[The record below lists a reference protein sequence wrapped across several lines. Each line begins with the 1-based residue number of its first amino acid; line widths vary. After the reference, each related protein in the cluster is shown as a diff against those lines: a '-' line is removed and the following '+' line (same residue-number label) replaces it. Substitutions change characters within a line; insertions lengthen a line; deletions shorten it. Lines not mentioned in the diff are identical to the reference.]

1 MTCTRHHS
9 ADFKCLQTFT
19 ARSLLEPSHQRPWN
33 VMRSHHHIGISAHLD
48 QQWRNVEVKSEESCS
63 ERVELTVG
71 VETSKPE
78 MLFELSSGLYED
90 SEAFGCKNGLFESP
104 SPLRLSPATAAAQ
117 TQMPSTKPKARTLV
131 ACRQLTDGNE
141 AASLKDQSPLP
152 LLTLTGTVSLAST
165 DPRRPSSVHASIT
178 GKASVSAA
186 QQQEAQRLNG
196 RSASIIREE
205 NKSQYYRDLT
215 RQVEEKKQQLERERS
230 RNAVEEQKHIDTMQ
244 HTIWGMPGCG
254 APNYY
259 LGSVKRTKSLCDAG
273 ILPQEQTR
281 DKGFSGTPFHRP

>member
-19 ARSLLEPSHQRPWN
+19 ARSQ
-33 VMRSHHHIGISAHLD
+33 SARTITSTGR
-48 QQWRNVEVKSEESCS
+48 RNVEVKSEESSS

-71 VETSKPE
+71 GKTSKPK
-78 MLFELSSGLYED
+78 MLFELSSGSCED
-90 SEAFGCKNGLFESP
+90 GEAFGCRNGLFESP

-117 TQMPSTKPKARTLV
+117 TQMPSAKPKARTLV

-178 GKASVSAA
+178 GRASVSAA
-186 QQQEAQRLNG
+186 QRQEAQRLNG
-196 RSASIIREE
+196 RSASITREE
-205 NKSQYYRDLT
+205 KKSQYYRDLS
-215 RQVEEKKQQLERERS
+215 RQVEERKQQLERERS
-230 RNAVEEQKHIDTMQ
+230 RNAVEEQKHIDTMR
-244 HTIWGMPGCG
+244 HSIWGMPGCG
-254 APNYY
+254 APNYH
-259 LGSVKRTKSLCDAG
+259 LGTVKRTKSLGNAG

-281 DKGFSGTPFHRP
+281 DKVFSGTPFHRL

>member
-19 ARSLLEPSHQRPWN
+19 ARSLLEPSHQRKTMECDEKSPPHWHQCP
-33 VMRSHHHIGISAHLD
+33 SGSAMGR
-48 QQWRNVEVKSEESCS
+48 RNVEVKSEESCS

-178 GKASVSAA
+178 
-186 QQQEAQRLNG
+186 
-196 RSASIIREE
+196 
-205 NKSQYYRDLT
+205 
-215 RQVEEKKQQLERERS
+215 
-230 RNAVEEQKHIDTMQ
+230 HIDTMQ

>member
-1 MTCTRHHS
+1 MFTNFHRSQS
-9 ADFKCLQTFT
+9 ARTT
-19 ARSLLEPSHQRPWN
+19 TSTGR
-33 VMRSHHHIGISAHLD
+33 
-48 QQWRNVEVKSEESCS
+48 RNVEVKSEESSS

-71 VETSKPE
+71 GVKTSKPE
-78 MLFELSSGLYED
+78 MLFELSSGSCED
-90 SEAFGCKNGLFESP
+90 GEAFRCRNGLFESP

-117 TQMPSTKPKARTLV
+117 TQMPGAKPKARTLV

-178 GKASVSAA
+178 
-186 QQQEAQRLNG
+186 
-196 RSASIIREE
+196 
-205 NKSQYYRDLT
+205 
-215 RQVEEKKQQLERERS
+215 
-230 RNAVEEQKHIDTMQ
+230 HIDTMRN
-244 HTIWGMPGCG
+244 TIWGMPGCG
-254 APNYY
+254 APNYH
-259 LGSVKRTKSLCDAG
+259 LGTVKRTKSLGDAG

>member
-19 ARSLLEPSHQRPWN
+19 ARSLLEPSHQRKTMECDEKSPPHWHQCP
-33 VMRSHHHIGISAHLD
+33 SGSAMGR
-48 QQWRNVEVKSEESCS
+48 RNVEVKSEESCS

-196 RSASIIREE
+196 RSASIIRE
-205 NKSQYYRDLT
+205 
-215 RQVEEKKQQLERERS
+215 
-230 RNAVEEQKHIDTMQ
+230 HIDTMQ